1 MKIVIG
7 SDHAGFQL
15 KERLKKDL
23 STNNLIFDVGTF
35 SEERADYPDYAHLAV
50 ESYNKNNS
58 DRIILICG
66 SGNGIQMA
74 ANKHKGVRCAL
85 CWNVEIVKLARQH
98 NDANAI
104 SLPARFISDKE
115 ALTIVNIFLNTSFE
129 AGRHELRT
137 KKINAK

>member
-15 KERLKKDL
+15 KERIKKEL
-23 STNNLIFDVGTF
+23 IKNNSIFDVGTS

-50 ESYNKNNS
+50 EKYKKNNS

-74 ANKHKGVRCAL
+74 ANKHKSVRCAL

-104 SLPARFISDKE
+104 SLPARFISEKE
-115 ALTIVNIFLNTSFE
+115 ALKIVNTFLNTSFE
-129 AGRHELRT
+129 AGRHKLRT

>member
-15 KERLKKDL
+15 KERIKKEL
-23 STNNLIFDVGTF
+23 IKNNSIFDVGTS

-50 ESYNKNNS
+50 ETYKTNNS

-104 SLPARFISDKE
+104 SLPARFISEKE
-115 ALTIVNIFLNTSFE
+115 ALKIVNTFLNTSFE

>member
-15 KERLKKDL
+15 KEHLKKDL
-23 STNNLIFDVGTF
+23 STNNVIFDVGTF

-50 ESYNKNNS
+50 ESYKKNNS

-85 CWNVEIVKLARQH
+85 CWNVEIVKLAWS
-98 NDANAI
+98 NP
-104 SLPARFISDKE
+104 S
-115 ALTIVNIFLNTSFE
+115 
-129 AGRHELRT
+129 
-137 KKINAK
+137 

>member
-15 KERLKKDL
+15 KERIKKEL
-23 STNNLIFDVGTF
+23 IKNNSIFDVGTS

-50 ESYNKNNS
+50 EKYKKNNS

-74 ANKHKGVRCAL
+74 LKHKV
-85 CWNVEIVKLARQH
+85 I
-98 NDANAI
+98 
-104 SLPARFISDKE
+104 FILICLKSFHY
-115 ALTIVNIFLNTSFE
+115 IIFF
-129 AGRHELRT
+129 
-137 KKINAK
+137 